1 MTDQQ
6 WNSQGDQE
14 KLQRGTTAIRDAC
27 RIIGPIIL
35 GVGVIFMIVGFVD
48 LVGVMSY
55 QGPPD
60 FHNSHG
66 PKRFWCFFVGM
77 PLLFVGLVI
86 TGQGFMSAAARFQAS
101 QIAPLGK
108 DVTNY
113 MVDGTKDSIK
123 TIGSALGAGLAEGM
137 GQPTGEAEAG
147 QVAVR
152 CHKCNNPN
160 PADAKFCSD
169 CGAALTKSKPCPAC
183 HELNDPDARFCD
195 NCGGTL

>member
-14 KLQRGTTAIRDAC
+14 KLQRGSTAIRDIFQ
-27 RIIGPIIL
+27 IIGPIIL
-35 GVGVIFMIVGFVD
+35 CLGAIFVIM
-48 LVGVMSY
+48 GVMDAIGSD
-55 QGPPD
+55 GR
-60 FHNSHG
+60 HG
-66 PKRFWCFFVGM
+66 RSWWPFVGL
-77 PLLFVGLVI
+77 PLLFVGAVI
-86 TGQGFMSAAARFQAS
+86 TVNGFMGVMARFHAS

-113 MVDGTKDSIK
+113 MVDGTKGSIK

-137 GQPTGEAEAG
+137 GQPAGEAAAG

-152 CHKCNNPN
+152 CHKCNKPN

-183 HELNDPDARFCD
+183 HELNDPDARFCG